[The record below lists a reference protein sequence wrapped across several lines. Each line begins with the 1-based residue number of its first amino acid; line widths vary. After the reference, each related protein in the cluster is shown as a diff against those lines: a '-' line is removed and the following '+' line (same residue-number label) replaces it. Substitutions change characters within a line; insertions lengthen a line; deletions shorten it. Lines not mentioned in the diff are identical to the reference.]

1 MNESKSLRLVDFDV
15 KKGHVTRTF
24 DRWFELFMAQ
34 ATLRGYDV
42 VAGSEPEVPT
52 DEDYKTGQD
61 ASDIDKALRDAN
73 KKGFNE
79 LLLCCRNNVT
89 ALSVVRKAKTKK
101 YAGGLLSKAL
111 SDLRTEFEPT
121 GMLEKADLMR
131 SYGDAV
137 LLNGEDPS
145 DFLTKVRDM
154 VSKLQTE
161 YGVVKDDTDVM
172 MHVLSRLPKE
182 YEVDRAICLDRVD
195 SGTLDMDTLGRR
207 LNTRFK
213 NLYPGGNL
221 LSRPYLIPI
230 RLIVVYVENVVIRV
244 KIVFS

>member
-52 DEDYKTGQD
+52 DEDYKTGQG
-61 ASDIDKALRDAN
+61 ASDTDKTLRDAN

-89 ALSVVRKAKTKK
+89 ALSVVRKAKTKD

-111 SDLRTEFEPT
+111 KELRAEFEPT
-121 GMLEKADLMR
+121 GMFEKW
-131 SYGDAV
+131 V
-137 LLNGEDPS
+137 
-145 DFLTKVRDM
+145 
-154 VSKLQTE
+154 
-161 YGVVKDDTDVM
+161 
-172 MHVLSRLPKE
+172 
-182 YEVDRAICLDRVD
+182 
-195 SGTLDMDTLGRR
+195 
-207 LNTRFK
+207 
-213 NLYPGGNL
+213 
-221 LSRPYLIPI
+221 
-230 RLIVVYVENVVIRV
+230 
-244 KIVFS
+244 